1 MPLYE
6 YVCQDCEHGFETLV
20 RTSTEAVDCPR
31 CHSVKVER
39 ALSVPAR
46 PLSLTGTPSANTCQS
61 SGPPCGPRC
70 GRWQN

>member
-6 YVCQDCEHGFETLV
+6 YVCQKCEHSFETLV
-20 RTSTEAVDCPR
+20 RNSAEAVDCPL

-46 PLSLTGTPSANTCQS
+46 PLSVTSTQSAGACKS
-61 SGPPCGPRC
+61 SGPPCGPVC
-70 GRWQN
+70 GRWQG